1 MSFLDR
7 SVAAGLAPSRAALVS
22 QAVER
27 EMRRQAAEADAKILA
42 AVGPEDDLDGL
53 VEWSAGR
60 TDLAD

>member
-1 MSFLDR
+1 
-7 SVAAGLAPSRAALVS
+7 
-22 QAVER
+22 
-27 EMRRQAAEADAKILA
+27 MRRQAAEADAKILA